1 MQLDITYRSVLKVI
15 LILAAVW
22 FLYQIIDVLA
32 VVFFGVI
39 IASATS
45 SVVDRLE
52 KEGLPRVLGALL
64 IYLLIILA
72 LSFIIYIVVPPTISQ
87 ISKLS
92 GQLPTLLRQ
101 YFGSLDLP
109 QDIFEQARQGLA
121 NVSANITEWLISLAG
136 GLSNVIFI
144 FIISFYLTVQDEA
157 LKRLLRTALPRSH
170 EEYVLDLIT
179 RSQNTLAQWLKA
191 QLTLMLSVGI
201 LTFIALFALGIPH
214 AFAIG
219 LLAGIL
225 EIIPFV
231 GPVIAAV
238 PAIIFA
244 LDISPLTAFITLG
257 VFVGVQQLESHFLTP
272 FIMKRAFEINP
283 VLVLLALFIGA
294 KFGGIVGILA
304 SVPLLALV
312 LEFSKDYYAKK
323 RND

>member
-1 MQLDITYRSVLKVI
+1 MQLDITYRSILKVI
-15 LILAAVW
+15 LLLAAVW
-22 FLYQIIDVLA
+22 LLYQIIDVLA
-32 VVFFGVI
+32 VIFFGVI

-64 IYLLIILA
+64 IYLLIVLSI
-72 LSFIIYIVVPPTISQ
+72 SFIIYIVVPPTVAQ

-101 YFGSLDLP
+101 YLGSLDLP
-109 QDIFEQARQGLA
+109 QDVFDQARQGLA
-121 NVSANITEWLISLAG
+121 NVSANIAGWLIGLAG
-136 GLSNVIFI
+136 GLGNIVFV
-144 FIISFYLTVQDEA
+144 FIISFYLTVEDEA
-157 LKRLLRTALPRSH
+157 LKRLLRTALPPRH
-170 EEYVLDLIT
+170 QEYVLDLIT
-179 RSQNTLAQWLKA
+179 RSQNTLSQWLKA

-219 LLAGIL
+219 VLAGIL

-231 GPVIAAV
+231 GPVIAAI
-238 PAIIFA
+238 PAVIFA
-244 LDISPLTAFITLG
+244 LDISPLTALITFG
-257 VFVGVQQLESHFLTP
+257 VFVGVQQLESHLLTP
-272 FIMKRAFEINP
+272 FVMKRAFEINP

-304 SVPLLALV
+304 SVPLLALA
-312 LEFSKDYYAKK
+312 LEFSKDYYSEKSK
-323 RND
+323 